1 MSIELNTT
9 HNNKYGKKDLGTKHN
24 TKSICAKFSPEI
36 EEILLSFPN
45 RSDYLRKAVL
55 NQLRLDGY
63 ID

>member
-1 MSIELNTT
+1 MSIVLNT
-9 HNNKYGKKDLGTKHN
+9 NRNDKYVKKDLGTKHD
-24 TKSICAKFSPEI
+24 TKSICAKFPPEI

>member
-1 MSIELNTT
+1 MSNNLDNTAT
-9 HNNKYGKKDLGTKHN
+9 NKHAKRELGT
-24 TKSICAKFSPEI
+24 TRASKSISAKFTPEI